1 MSDGLRILMLN
12 NEYPPLG
19 GGTGVVNQQ
28 ILAEWAKREDVVVDL
43 VTSSMSEDHPGCEE
57 LTSRIRL
64 HRVPVDRQNIHH
76 AGNRELLTYAWR
88 SLRYA
93 RQRLPLEEYDLC
105 FAFATVPAGGTAYA
119 LERRH
124 KLPYVVRVSGPDI
137 PGFENRYQWLYPILT
152 PVVRQIWA
160 GARAVI
166 AKCKGER
173 GQCQSVYPGLPVT
186 TIANAVDVD
195 LFRPT
200 QTPRSPGQP
209 VRILSVGR
217 LIERKG
223 QHHLIDAARLLC
235 DRGQAGFEV
244 VLAGTGDSEGA
255 LKEQVAQAGLQDRVR
270 FLGFVSREEM
280 PDVYAAADLFVLPS
294 YNEGMSVALLEAMAS
309 GLPVVVTPTG
319 GTEELL
325 DGNGFMVPWADA
337 AALAETVGK
346 LIGSPELRAVQGQQS
361 RKLAIVHTWPNTAQ
375 AYLDLCRQVV
385 AEGRY

>member
-1 MSDGLRILMLN
+1 MTRELRILMLN

-19 GGTGVVNQQ
+19 GGTGVVNQH
-28 ILAEWAKREDVVVDL
+28 ILAEWAKRDDVIVDL
-43 VTSSMSEDHPGCEE
+43 VTSSMFEDDHACEE
-57 LTSRIRL
+57 LTPRIRL

-88 SLRYA
+88 ALRLA
-93 RQRLPLEEYDLC
+93 RQTLSLEDYDLC
-105 FAFATVPAGGTAYA
+105 FAFSSVPAGGTAYA
-119 LERRH
+119 LWRLH
-124 KLPYVVRVSGPDI
+124 KLPYIVRMSGPDI

-152 PVVRQIWA
+152 PVLRRIWTGA
-160 GARAVI
+160 GAVI

-173 GQCQSVYPGLPVT
+173 QQCQSVCCGLPVT

-195 LFRPT
+195 LFEPSNA
-200 QTPRSPGQP
+200 PRSPDQP

-223 QHHLIDAARLLC
+223 QQHLIDATRLLC

-244 VLAGTGDSEGA
+244 VLAGTGDSEAA
-255 LKEQVAQAGLQDRVR
+255 LKAQVVQADLQDVVR
-270 FLGFVSREEM
+270 FLGFVPREEM
-280 PDVYAAADLFVLPS
+280 PNVYAAADVFVLPS
-294 YNEGMSVALLEAMAS
+294 FNEGMSVALLEAMAS

-325 DGNGFMVPWADA
+325 DGNGCLVPWADA
-337 AALAETVGK
+337 AALAETLGK
-346 LIGSPELRAVQGQQS
+346 LIGSPELRAVQGRRS
-361 RKLAIVHTWPNTAQ
+361 RELALRHTWPNTAQ
-375 AYLDLCRQVV
+375 AYLDLCRHVA